1 MLGGILKQSEE
12 IITSSVPD
20 AAPVSDSSAYS
31 SDDSDLFSRT
41 HRRLDLPV
49 PLKTVPSEVGGEEF
63 REKCVDKKHRV
74 TFGEL
79 EVRKYG
85 IILGDNPCCEMGPPI
100 TIDWAPF
107 KSKSVPIED
116 YESTRGP
123 RRTKDELQMG
133 WIQRK
138 QVLRKLDG
146 ATDEE
151 MREAA
156 CQAQRIRDQRNRTLK
171 LLPYEFLQLPVES
184 IQRKLRRVFGRKNT

>member
-1 MLGGILKQSEE
+1 MKQSED
-12 IITSSVPD
+12 IITSGVPD

-85 IILGDNPCCEMGPPI
+85 IILGDHPSCEMGPPVSCFTCSPLSTI
-100 TIDWAPF
+100 TV
-107 KSKSVPIED
+107 K
-116 YESTRGP
+116 
-123 RRTKDELQMG
+123 
-133 WIQRK
+133 
-138 QVLRKLDG
+138 
-146 ATDEE
+146 
-151 MREAA
+151 
-156 CQAQRIRDQRNRTLK
+156 
-171 LLPYEFLQLPVES
+171 
-184 IQRKLRRVFGRKNT
+184 